1 MATAARDLLDGARR
15 MTRSRRAIPI
25 SDASALRGAIRR
37 TTIVRLA
44 VGGALVLLAVLAIWR
59 ATAVQPRQAS
69 FVNPRTTT
77 IIVLDQSNSIYIT
90 AYKRIAQMLR
100 ALVRANA
107 PTGLVAFSDTAYE
120 MMPPGMHGS
129 NLRPL
134 LRFYTRR
141 PGSNVDPTTMFAA
154 NPWQDVFSGG
164 TKISAG
170 IDLARSIAHRDHIR
184 HATIVLVSDLG
195 TAQEDEPKLAESLV
209 ALKHDRTVVVKVVPL
224 FPSSDDLQF
233 FERFLPRSA
242 FIRPSAL
249 HLRPLRDTR
258 PLLISSPWPFVV
270 VAGLLLLVLA
280 VNELWCARLLTPH
293 PKPALS

>member
-1 MATAARDLLDGARR
+1 MATVRERLERARNAYRP
-15 MTRSRRAIPI
+15 RRAIPI
-25 SDASALRGAIRR
+25 SDAVALRGAIRR

-44 VGGALVLLAVLAIWR
+44 VGAALVLLGVLAVWR
-59 ATAVQPRQAS
+59 AAELKPRPVS
-69 FVNPRTTT
+69 FVNPQTTT
-77 IIVLDQSNSIYIT
+77 IVVLDQSNSVYIT

-100 ALVRANA
+100 ALVRTNA

-120 MMPPGMHGS
+120 MMPPGMHGA

-134 LRFYTRR
+134 LRFYTRH
-141 PGSNVDPTTMFAA
+141 PGANVDPNTLFSA

-184 HATIVLVSDLG
+184 HATIVLVSDLE
-195 TAQEDEPKLAESLV
+195 TAGEDEPKLAESLV
-209 ALKHDRTVVVKVVPL
+209 AAKHDRTVQVKVVPL
-224 FPSSDDLQF
+224 FPNSQDLQF

-242 FIRPSAL
+242 FVTPAQL

-258 PLLISSPWPFVV
+258 PLLVSSPWPIVV
-270 VAGLLLLVLA
+270 AAGLLLLLLA
-280 VNELWCARLLTPH
+280 ANELWCTRVLMPPAR
-293 PKPALS
+293 PALS

>member
-1 MATAARDLLDGARR
+1 MATAARDLLERVRR
-15 MTRSRRAIPI
+15 TVRPRRGIPI
-25 SDASALRGAIRR
+25 SDASALRGPIRR
-37 TTIVRLA
+37 TTIVRLLLGA
-44 VGGALVLLAVLAIWR
+44 ALVLLGALAIWR
-59 ATAVQPRQAS
+59 ATVVQPRQAS

-77 IIVLDQSNSIYIT
+77 IVVLDQSNSVYIT

-100 ALVRANA
+100 ALVRTNA

-141 PGSNVDPTTMFAA
+141 PGSNVDPSSLFAA

-170 IDLARSIAHRDHIR
+170 IDLARSIAHRDHIA
-184 HATIVLVSDLG
+184 HATIVLVSDLE

-209 ALKHDRTVVVKVVPL
+209 ATKHDRTIAVKVVPL
-224 FPSSDDLQF
+224 FPNSDDLQF

-249 HLRPLRDTR
+249 HLRPLRDAR
-258 PLLISSPWPFVV
+258 PLVTSSPWPIVV
-270 VAGLLLLVLA
+270 AAGLLLLVLA
-280 VNELWCARLLTPH
+280 LNELWCARILIPRR
-293 PKPALS
+293 KPALS